1 MDDNLTNLNNEMVN
15 AWGAIDAGDNN
26 NGGNGGGSDK
36 PARPDFLKLS
46 IGDTKVRVLDMIPFS
61 YKEWF
66 IPKAN
71 GGSGSSIGYFAGGK
85 DLLEKANQAHMKKIF
100 AEADKRGLKDKARK
114 DFLRDAGYKK
124 QPYGKVK
131 DKNIIHVLDRATGE
145 VKLLDKGNGVFKELK
160 KYAMNPEYGDLRN
173 YDITI
178 TMAGDPSDF
187 QTIEY
192 SVTPARS
199 NSPITEAEL
208 ALYNAKKI
216 DLVEFKT
223 PSYTPEQALLIA
235 NGATYADVLG
245 NGSDTKEEVN
255 EKADTDMLPPAQEE
269 EEKQEEKAPVD
280 VEKGE
285 ALTEDELNGIEF

>member
-1 MDDNLTNLNNEMVN
+1 MTNVNNDLM
-15 AWGAIDAGDNN
+15 AGWGAIDAEEN
-26 NGGNGGGSDK
+26 NGGNGGGNK
-36 PARPDFLKLS
+36 PERPDFLKLS
-46 IGDTKVRVLDMIPFS
+46 IGDTKIRVLDMIPFS
-61 YKEWF
+61 YKEWY

-71 GGSGSSIGYFAGGK
+71 GGSGSSIGYFAGGA

-178 TMAGDPSDF
+178 TMAGDMADF

-199 NSPITEAEL
+199 NSPLTEAEI
-208 ALYNAKKI
+208 ALYEAKKI
-216 DLVEFKT
+216 DLKAFKT

-245 NGSDTKEEVN
+245 NGSDTQEEVN
-255 EKADTDMLPPAQEE
+255 EKADDTMLPPQEDSKE
-269 EEKQEEKAPVD
+269 EGAPVD

-285 ALTEDELNGIEF
+285 ALTEEELANVEF